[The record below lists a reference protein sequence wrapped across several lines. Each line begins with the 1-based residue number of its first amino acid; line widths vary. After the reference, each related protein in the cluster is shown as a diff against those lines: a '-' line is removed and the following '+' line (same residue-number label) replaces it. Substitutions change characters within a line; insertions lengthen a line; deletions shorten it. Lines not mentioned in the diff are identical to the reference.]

1 MTQKK
6 TTQEVPL
13 EYPVEHDGKT
23 YDKLMLRRMRAG
35 DTLVAEETESKAKAG
50 FLMYAAMAGVPVE
63 VIEGLDI
70 DDLMALIEKAVPLM
84 GKSGAGML
92 KEMTDALEQ
101 A

>member
-1 MTQKK
+1 MSQKVLSAK
-6 TTQEVPL
+6 IDL

-23 YDKLMLRRMRAG
+23 YETLTLRRMRAG

-50 FLMYAAMAGVPVE
+50 FMMYAAMAGVPVE

-70 DDLMALIEKAVPLM
+70 DDLMTLIEKAVPLM

-92 KEMTDALEQ
+92 AEMKETLAK